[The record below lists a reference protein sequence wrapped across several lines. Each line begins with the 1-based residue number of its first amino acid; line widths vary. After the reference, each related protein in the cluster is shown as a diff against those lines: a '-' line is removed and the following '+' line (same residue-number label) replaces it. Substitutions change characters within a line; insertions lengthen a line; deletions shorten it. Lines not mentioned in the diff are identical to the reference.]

1 MDMATKFHEQ
11 TVFQLIGRRPAGV
24 LEAVDSERLRPALL
38 AAYRDL
44 TRLRYDYPLVLV
56 DGATDRACLQTLSEI
71 VDAVLKAVAPR
82 GIEGERLRKH
92 VLRLEREIRILA
104 SQGTTGRLSE
114 LWPMAAARL
123 GAQAGDALVQV
134 LGYTGGA
141 LKHDGEVIDCDR
153 AAPARVLG
161 HAWRAVQAVKAERFR
176 AETGRLTR
184 KLSDIL
190 RAAYFRSET
199 GRRPDSL
206 KAGFG
211 GAYRE
216 TFDFDAMSR
225 LVGRNAPADDLPLSR
240 RRRIEWALAALE
252 RQRFYAT
259 PGGLERE
266 AQRVHEFQF
275 ADCAGAIR
283 AFESRLPEAAEL
295 VKAMWVADLEAEGR
309 YAESK
314 HDALFAQFSEESLSA
329 EDLALF
335 PDYLVRIEP
344 GRADA
349 PENAALMQVLASE
362 LPIKVL
368 VQTEDALEGLSIDG
382 WRIGGGARN
391 VQLASAALGAG
402 NAFILQT
409 TSANLYPLAE
419 RLLAGLA
426 YSGPALF
433 SVYCGAQATQCA
445 LPRYLSAAAALD
457 ARAFPAFT
465 YDPAAGTDWASRFS
479 LEGNPQP
486 ELDWPVWRFE
496 YADDA
501 LQRVTEEVAF
511 TVLDLAACERRTARH
526 FARVPREA
534 WSADMIPAGDWL
546 ARDNGESRDRVPCV
560 LMVDDDDVLQKLVID
575 AKLVQ
580 AARRCRAAWRR
591 LQELGGIHNSHA
603 QRLLAREKAAWED
616 ERRRELENLR
626 SEADP
631 AQKPAA
637 KEAPQAA
644 QSAAAE
650 AAPGEAIAPERPSGE
665 PWIET
670 ARCTTCNE
678 CQIINDRMFVYNENK
693 QAYIKDP
700 GVGTYRELVEA
711 AEACQVAIIHPGL
724 PRDPNEPGAE
734 ELARRAEAFN

>member
-11 TVFQLIGRRPAGV
+11 TVFLLIGKRPSGA
-24 LEAVDSERLRPALL
+24 LEALDSERLRPALL

-71 VDAVLKAVAPR
+71 VDAVLKEVAPR

-92 VLRLEREIRILA
+92 VLRLEREIRVLA

-114 LWPMAAARL
+114 FWPMAAARI
-123 GAQAGDALVQV
+123 GTQAGDALVQV

-161 HAWRAVQAVKAERFR
+161 HAWRAVQAIKAERFR
-176 AETGRLTR
+176 AETGRLAR

-190 RAAYFRSET
+190 RAAYFRSEA

-225 LVGRNAPADDLPLSR
+225 LVGRSAPAEHLPQSR

-252 RQRFYAT
+252 RQRFYPP
-259 PGGLERE
+259 PGGIERE
-266 AQRVHEFQF
+266 AHPVHGFQF
-275 ADCAGAIR
+275 ADCASAIQ

-295 VKAMWVADLEAEGR
+295 VKAMSIANLEIEGR

-314 HDALFAQFSEESLSA
+314 HDPLFEEFGEESLGA

-335 PDYLVRIEP
+335 PDYLVCIEP

-368 VQTEDALEGLSIDG
+368 VQTEDALEGLSLDG
-382 WRIGGGARN
+382 RRIGGGARSG
-391 VQLASAALGAG
+391 QLASAALGAG
-402 NAFILQT
+402 NAFVLQT
-409 TSANLYPLAE
+409 TSSNLYPLAE

-426 YSGPALF
+426 YAGPALF
-433 SVYCGAQATQCA
+433 SVYCGANETQGA

-457 ARAFPAFT
+457 ARAYPAFV

-486 ELDWPVWRFE
+486 ELDWPVWRFDH
-496 YADDA
+496 ADEA

-511 TVLDLAACERRTARH
+511 TVLDFAACDRRYARH
-526 FARVPREA
+526 FARMPQDA
-534 WSADMIPAGDWL
+534 WNADMIPAGDWL
-546 ARDNGESRDRVPCV
+546 ARDVGERDDRVPCV
-560 LMVDDDDVLQKLVID
+560 LVVDDDDVLQKLVVD

-580 AARRCRAAWRR
+580 AARRCRDAWRR

-603 QRLLAREKAAWED
+603 QRLLAREKAAWEG
-616 ERRRELENLR
+616 ERRRELESVR
-626 SEADP
+626 GEAAS

-637 KEAPQAA
+637 GEPSGTTRPQRAEPAP
-644 QSAAAE
+644 E
-650 AAPGEAIAPERPSGE
+650 AAVAQQRPSGE
-665 PWIET
+665 PWVET

-678 CQIINDRMFVYNENK
+678 CQLINDRMFVYNENK
-693 QAYIKDP
+693 QAFIKDRAA
-700 GVGTYRELVEA
+700 GTYRELVEA

-734 ELARRAEAFN
+734 ELVKRAEAFS